1 LPILPRVSVVVP
13 AYEPEGFLLETVAS
27 VRAQTF
33 SEWELIVVDDGSKRP
48 ESLKLLA
55 EVESAGDE
63 RVRVIRQENRGLP
76 GARNRGFE
84 EARAEYVVPVDADDL
99 LEPEMLAACLEA
111 LEARP
116 EAGFAYF
123 DFRVFGDRHYSERPG
138 EINLYRL
145 LDENP
150 LSHCLMVRREV
161 WDQVGRYDE
170 AQTWG
175 YEDWSFYIALVKNG
189 FRGTYVRR
197 PLFRYRKHGESFI
210 DRARERHEQ
219 IRAHMAERHAD
230 VMSPEGRLQV
240 KRQWSPSVC
249 VVAASGASPDLSNQT
264 LQDYQLLRTN
274 RETEALERSPAEA
287 FLWMEGGG
295 RLRPQALEEALLGLQ
310 DADWVTWRDT
320 GDAPPPSFQRAAGPL
335 GVKRQFLGAADP
347 KPSGIVRRLPWRCRI
362 GEAEAN
368 TPEAAEEPATPV
380 AVVPPSAPTEV
391 AWLER
396 VHRHLTNAELLDAET
411 WRRSPVGALARLIP
425 LRIKEA
431 VNERFG
437 RPVFDLS
444 FYLKFQ
450 PRSVSVDGQ
459 VLEPLD
465 YLTRPSEPGRK
476 RVGLVTPHLGYG
488 GAETVLLEMAR
499 QLDRAEC
506 EVLLFA
512 PHSEDSR
519 LLDEW
524 RGAVDHVYDL
534 AQLGPLE
541 SAAGRLLSLALAW
554 RLDVLAVQNSPV
566 GYSIV
571 PALKN
576 ARPEMRVAD
585 VLHIVDPEWDL
596 FEATVDVAEWI
607 DRRIV
612 ISEQGRKRLVEMATP
627 EERMRLIP
635 NGVDLQIFDPQRYH
649 SAGLKLSL
657 NVEEASLVVA
667 FVARLVEMKR
677 PLLLAAIARELR
689 SLAPERE
696 VVFAVA
702 GTGPLETALRQRI
715 ARDGVGDS
723 FRLLGHLAKPAELLA
738 AADLLVMPS
747 ESEGVPLALLEG
759 LAMGVPVVAS
769 RAGAIEEE
777 LTEDLGVLVE
787 PGPDE
792 ERRFAEAILE
802 LAADA
807 ERRERMSRAGVAAA
821 SEKHSLERARGAYR
835 ELWAELLDSAGW

>member
-1 LPILPRVSVVVP
+1 VVVP
-13 AYEPEGFLLETVAS
+13 AYEPERFLLETVAS
-27 VRAQTF
+27 VRAQTY
-33 SEWELIVVDDGSKRP
+33 SDWELIVVDDGSTRA
-48 ESLKLLA
+48 ESLEILA
-55 EVESAGDE
+55 ELELGGDDRI
-63 RVRVIRQENRGLP
+63 RVVRQENRGLP

-84 EARAEYVVPVDADDL
+84 EARGEYVVPVDADDL
-99 LEPEMLAACLEA
+99 LEPGMLESCLAALED
-111 LEARP
+111 RP

-123 DFRVFGDRHYSERPG
+123 DFRVFGDQHYSERPG

-161 WDQVGRYDE
+161 WERVGRYDE

-189 FRGTYVRR
+189 FRGTYVRQ

-230 VMSPEGRLQV
+230 VMSAEGRLRV
-240 KRQWSPSVC
+240 KRQWSPSIC
-249 VVAASGASPDLSNQT
+249 VVSAGGPPPDLSNQT
-264 LQDYQLLRTN
+264 LRDFQVLRTN
-274 RETEALERSPAEA
+274 RESDALEQSSADA
-287 FLWMEGGG
+287 FLWLEGGG
-295 RLRPQALEEALLGLQ
+295 LLRPQALEEAVLGLQ

-320 GDAPPPSFQRAAGPL
+320 GDAPPPSFQQAAGPL
-335 GVKRQFLGAADP
+335 GVERELLGAADP
-347 KPSGIVRRLPWRCRI
+347 KPSGVVRRLPWRCRI
-362 GEAEAN
+362 GSATAAVAQSEAEA
-368 TPEAAEEPATPV
+368 EIAV
-380 AVVPPSAPTEV
+380 APPGAPTEA

-396 VHRHLTNAELLDAET
+396 IHRHLTNAELLDSET
-411 WRRSPVGALARLIP
+411 WRRSPLGALARLIP
-425 LRIKEA
+425 LRLKEA
-431 VNERFG
+431 VNERVG

-450 PRSVSVDGQ
+450 PRSVSVDGR

-465 YLTRPSEPGRK
+465 YLTRPVVEGRK

-499 QLDRAEC
+499 QLDRTQC
-506 EVLLFA
+506 EIVLFA

-524 RGAVDHVYDL
+524 RGAVDNVYDL

-541 SAAGRLLSLALAW
+541 SAAGRLLSLTLAW
-554 RLDVLAVQNSPV
+554 RLDVLMVQNSPV
-566 GYSIV
+566 GYSIL
-571 PALKN
+571 PAVKQ
-576 ARPEMRVAD
+576 ARPETRIAD

-596 FEATVDVAEWI
+596 FDATVDVAEWI
-607 DRRIV
+607 DRRVV

-627 EERMRLIP
+627 PERMRLIP
-635 NGVDLQIFDPQRYH
+635 NGVDLERFDPERYN

-657 NVEEASLVVA
+657 NVPEKALVVA
-667 FVARLVEMKR
+667 FVARLAKMKR

-696 VVFAVA
+696 VIFAVA
-702 GTGPLETALRQRI
+702 GSGPLETALRQRI
-715 ARDGVGDS
+715 LRDELGDS
-723 FRLLGHLAKPAELLA
+723 FRLLGHLAEPAELLA

-747 ESEGVPLALLEG
+747 ESEGVPLALLEA

-777 LTEDLGVLVE
+777 LTEEFGVLVE
-787 PGPDE
+787 PGADE

-807 ERRERMSRAGVAAA
+807 DRRERMSRAGVTAAR
-821 SEKHSLERARGAYR
+821 ERHSLERARGAYR
-835 ELWAELLDSAGW
+835 ELWAELLAPQVGGSS